1 MISRELSHEKGSTD
15 DGIGESSM
23 SSNEDAQPN
32 IGDITLD
39 ISRLHQFILKWKSLN
54 DAKLYKAELEI
65 QRIIQEN
72 NRLSQDSNAQLEQL
86 AEKHQNLSDLASKEA
101 TIQITDLQNKLRN
114 AEASVIESER
124 KFIELTEELGTL
136 SENYKDSEKTVR
148 NLKQDLSDSREIK
161 KKLEHE
167 LCSLKENN
175 ESCNSEFQRLTD
187 ESNSIKS
194 EIQLSQQNE
203 ILLRTKLE
211 EITSKLNIKTL
222 EKDKIQEAFENVNG
236 LVFNSFED
244 FESYYKSQLLD
255 KEKGLKVKDRENKIL
270 QERLTQLTSENK
282 KLKEDLQ
289 ESASR
294 AQQHEQ
300 FENGETPQTQETH
313 ENDVSA
319 FQQEAQI
326 LFNAIETANMNLSKL
341 LDRPTDRLVEG
352 ENQQSGGKSTEYQCQ
367 TLVNNLNEL
376 DNNLRIKKEALTKA
390 MQEKELLEN
399 QCKSLSLETNR

>member
-39 ISRLHQFILKWKSLN
+39 ISRLHQFILKWKSVN
-54 DAKLYKAELEI
+54 DAKLYKAEHEI

-72 NRLSQDSNAQLEQL
+72 NRLSQDSNAQREQL

-136 SENYKDSEKTVR
+136 SENYKDSEKTLR
-148 NLKQDLSDSREIK
+148 NLKQDLSDSREMK

-175 ESCNSEFQRLTD
+175 ETCRSEFQRLTD
-187 ESNSIKS
+187 ENNRIKS

-270 QERLTQLTSENK
+270 QERLTQLTSENE

-294 AQQHEQ
+294 TQQHQQ
-300 FENGETPQTQETH
+300 FENGETQQTQETH

-341 LDRPTDRLVEG
+341 LDGPTDRLVEG
-352 ENQQSGGKSTEYQCQ
+352 ENQQSRSKSTEYQCQ

-390 MQEKELLEN
+390 MQEKELLES